1 MSARLEPFAE
11 DAHITGAMAELPLI
25 EEPTAPDF
33 GWALAQDDAEHQHLA
48 HVARRCQ
55 ELNPLAAAELPVE
68 TLHAPITG
76 EQLVTAFYR
85 GAARWR
91 AERFSRGSPEAQRL
105 AVGLAELLA
114 GARESLRFPTI
125 LAQWLRELRL
135 ACPPPSPPGDAAR
148 ATAIGLAR
156 QAIDLARGARW
167 AEAQALADRA
177 ATLHP
182 RLPRARVV
190 QIVTALALGR
200 MSLVDGALNLQALAV
215 RGNEE
220 ASAVWRLAGELLRVA
235 KLHSLA
241 ERLAVDARRAEE
253 DAAIVGDSN
262 VPNGAE
268 RASTPSLLTPMDSDH
283 LSRTTSGD
291 LG

>member
-1 MSARLEPFAE
+1 MSTRIEPIAE
-11 DAHITGAMAELPLI
+11 DAHSTGATGEAALV

-33 GWALAQDDAEHQHLA
+33 GWALAQDDAEHQQLA
-48 HVARRCQ
+48 QVARRCQ
-55 ELNPLAAAELPVE
+55 ELNPLAAAELPLDA
-68 TLHAPITG
+68 LHAPITG

-91 AERFSRGSPEAQRL
+91 AERFTRGSPEAQRL

-156 QAIDLARGARW
+156 QAIQLAQDARW

-177 ATLHP
+177 AALHP

-190 QIVTALALGR
+190 QIVTALALGG
-200 MSLVDGALNLQALAV
+200 MSLADGALNLQALAV

-235 KLHSLA
+235 RLHSLA
-241 ERLAVDARRAEE
+241 ERLAVDARRAEAG
-253 DAAIVGDSN
+253 AAIMDEPGAPSDKAPALSGM
-262 VPNGAE
+262 VPQSG
-268 RASTPSLLTPMDSDH
+268 PSDQLL
-283 LSRTTSGD
+283 RTTFGE

>member
-11 DAHITGAMAELPLI
+11 DAHFPGAMSELDLI

-33 GWALAQDDAEHQHLA
+33 GWALAQDDAEHQRLA

-55 ELNPLAAAELPVE
+55 ELNPLAAAELPLE

-76 EQLVTAFYR
+76 AQLVTAFYR

-105 AVGLAELLA
+105 AIGLAELLA
-114 GARESLRFPTI
+114 GARESIRFPTI

-135 ACPPPSPPGDAAR
+135 YCPPPSPPGDAAR

-167 AEAQALADRA
+167 AEAQALADRS

-190 QIVTALALGR
+190 QIVTALALGQ

-253 DAAIVGDSN
+253 DAEISAGAEMRPS
-262 VPNGAE
+262 AE
-268 RASTPSLLTPMDSDH
+268 RAFSAALPPAAPAAPRARPGEM
-283 LSRTTSGD
+283 G
-291 LG
+291 

>member
-11 DAHITGAMAELPLI
+11 DAHITGAMVELPLI

-33 GWALAQDDAEHQHLA
+33 GWALAQDDAEHQRLA
-48 HVARRCQ
+48 QVARRCQ
-55 ELNPLAAAELPVE
+55 ELNPLAAAELPIE
-68 TLHAPITG
+68 ALHAPITG

-167 AEAQALADRA
+167 AESQALADRS

-253 DAAIVGDSN
+253 DAAIFGRSEALN
-262 VPNGAE
+262 LPE
-268 RASTPSLLTPMDSDH
+268 HPSTRTLPLAAATPH
-283 LSRTTSGD
+283 IPRTPHSEIG
-291 LG
+291 